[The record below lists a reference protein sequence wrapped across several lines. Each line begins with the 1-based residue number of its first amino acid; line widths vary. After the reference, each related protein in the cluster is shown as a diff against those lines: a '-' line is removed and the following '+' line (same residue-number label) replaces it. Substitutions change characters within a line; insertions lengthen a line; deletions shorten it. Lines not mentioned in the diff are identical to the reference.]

1 MANSELKKKLL
12 KKIDSIQKSPVL
24 SKAVFKSETRLVQG
38 VLCNATIRQFNLNV
52 EEPAELGGND
62 IAPNPVELVLAALG
76 TCQEILYG
84 AYSAVLDIP
93 IETVKVNVKGSLDL
107 KGLFALDDNT
117 EAGFQEITY
126 ETEIISPAEEND
138 VRKLIELVENRCPVL
153 DTLTRAV
160 KVKGTTKITRKLK
173 AA

>member
-1 MANSELKKKLL
+1 MTNPQLKEKLL
-12 KKIDSIQKSPVL
+12 KKIESLKNSPS
-24 SKAVFKSETRLVQG
+24 SKVIFKSETKLING

-52 EEPAELGGND
+52 DEPLELGGHD

-84 AYSAVLDIP
+84 AYASVLDIP
-93 IETVKVNVKGSLDL
+93 IDSVKVNVKGSLDL
-107 KGLFALDDNT
+107 KGLFALDDNV
-117 EAGFQEITY
+117 EAGFQEIEY
-126 ETEIISPAEEND
+126 NTEIISPAEESIVQKLVD
-138 VRKLIELVENRCPVL
+138 VVENHCPVL

-160 KVKGTTKITRKLK
+160 KVNGKAKIIRKLI

>member
-1 MANSELKKKLL
+1 MANSDLKNKLV
-12 KKIDSIQKSPVL
+12 KKIESLKTSPSS
-24 SKAVFKSETRLVQG
+24 SKAVFRSETRLVEG

-52 EEPAELGGND
+52 DEPAELGGND

-84 AYSAVLDIP
+84 AYSAVLEIP
-93 IETVKVNVKGSLDL
+93 VDAVKVNVKGTLDL

-117 EAGFQEITY
+117 KAGFQEIEY
-126 ETEIISPAEEND
+126 ETEITSSAEEKD
-138 VRKLIELVENRCPVL
+138 VQKLINLVENHCPVL

-160 KVKGTTKITRKLK
+160 IVKGKTKITRKLN